1 MRKSKLFKSN
11 FNTSIYH
18 KKSKNRINSI
28 SPKRDSSK
36 TKEKKCNE
44 LTMQNQQKD
53 NHMKKT
59 KSINN
64 IFFRLKNE
72 DIKRKIED
80 KINNNITTN
89 NNTNNSNINNINGG
103 NIFQRTIREKSEN
116 TVNSP
121 KFGENKIIDSYYD
134 SIETENLENNN
145 KTINMAEIEKNF
157 KKKINLKF
165 NCNNSNK
172 IIFTNRDKD
181 KDKSDYKKSV
191 KRIQKRSN

>member
-1 MRKSKLFKSN
+1 
-11 FNTSIYH
+11 
-18 KKSKNRINSI
+18 
-28 SPKRDSSK
+28 
-36 TKEKKCNE
+36 
-44 LTMQNQQKD
+44 MQNQQKD

-145 KTINMAEIEKNF
+145 KTINMAEVEKNF
-157 KKKINLKF
+157 KKKDKF
-165 NCNNSNK
+165 E
-172 IIFTNRDKD
+172 I
-181 KDKSDYKKSV
+181 
-191 KRIQKRSN
+191 